1 MVQHRHKVRVCVS
14 VVHLLADE
22 IENLGGALSV
32 YVYLKKGGE
41 KKKHVLK
48 KLQRSLDHA
57 PVSSSSYRFEAVGQS
72 QLILVPQHL
81 KIV

>member
-32 YVYLKKGGE
+32 YMYLGKGR
-41 KKKHVLK
+41 KNMSSQSSNVL
-48 KLQRSLDHA
+48 QTDSLGF
-57 PVSSSSYRFEAVGQS
+57 SSPYRFEAVGQS
-72 QLILVPQHL
+72 QLVLVPQHL

>member
-1 MVQHRHKVRVCVS
+1 MQHGHKVRVCIS

-32 YVYLKKGGE
+32 YMYLKE
-41 KKKHVLK
+41 EEENMAAM
-48 KLQRSLDHA
+48 RSNTLEIVHRFCL
-57 PVSSSSYRFEAVGQS
+57 SSYRFKAVGQS